1 MDTMRRLAAT
11 LSIVALLA
19 CSSMGTCWA
28 MLAAAGSGH
37 DCCESGASLAAPAKA
52 CASTLATVSPV
63 DVAAPAEAPVALLE
77 LGPAAYTAPVHAFA
91 PAFPV
96 LAPPLILRI

>member
-1 MDTMRRLAAT
+1 MRRLAA
-11 LSIVALLA
+11 SISLVALLA

-28 MLAAAGSGH
+28 MLATAGSGH
-37 DCCESGASLAAPAKA
+37 ECCESGASLAAPAQA
-52 CASTLATVSPV
+52 CASTLATVAPV
-63 DVAAPAEAPVALLE
+63 DVAAPAETPLAPIE
-77 LGPAAYTAPVHAFA
+77 LAPAAHLASASAFA